1 MPSIVKFGHL
11 KAISVAVDGKPVTPI
26 TPQEAP
32 ADLPEQLSM
41 KTLAEA
47 HEDLV
52 LRLVEA
58 GVLIPAAAEPEE
70 EDAPQGGT
78 PTE

>member
-11 KAISVAVDGKPVTPI
+11 KAISLAIGGKQITPVA
-26 TPQEAP
+26 PQEAP
-32 ADLPEQLSM
+32 SDLPEQLSM
-41 KTLAEA
+41 KVLAEA

-70 EDAPQGGT
+70 EDAPQGET
-78 PTE
+78 PAE